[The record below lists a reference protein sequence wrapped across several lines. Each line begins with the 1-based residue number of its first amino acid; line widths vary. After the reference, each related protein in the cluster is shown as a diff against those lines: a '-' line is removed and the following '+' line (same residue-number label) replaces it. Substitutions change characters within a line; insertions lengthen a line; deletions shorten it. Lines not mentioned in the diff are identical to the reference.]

1 MKKLLVFSMVLAS
14 FVSYGQDIPKIENGF
29 LTVTLENGV
38 GVEQKVKFSI
48 SDDDYNKIKSSDLFK
63 KWKETTWSNPAN
75 AGFIEY
81 HKKWDDVITY
91 LEGNITSCKFTLKI
105 LKLKNG
111 NSLEF
116 IEGAKGMIYLSDNGG
131 IRISF
136 PFKAQNGY
144 GNSIV
149 GKTIYSIDMKN
160 GEQKTDCYVY
170 NN

>member
-1 MKKLLVFSMVLAS
+1 MKKLLMVSMMFMS
-14 FVSYGQDIPKIENGF
+14 YVSYGQDIPKIENGF
-29 LTVTLENGV
+29 LVVTLENGV
-38 GVEQKVKFSI
+38 GIEQKVKFSI
-48 SDDDYNKIKSSDLFK
+48 SDDDYKKIKSSELFK

-75 AGFIEY
+75 AGYIEN
-81 HKKWDDVITY
+81 HKKWDEVVTY
-91 LEGNITSCKFTLKI
+91 LEGKITSCKFTLKI

-111 NSLEF
+111 SSLEF
-116 IEGAKGMIYLSDNGG
+116 IEGSKGMVYFSDNGG

-149 GKTIYSIDMKN
+149 GNTIYSIDMKN
-160 GEQKTDCYVY
+160 GEEVTDCYVY